1 MPDAVFEVHTEKV
14 RVFFVELQEGLR
26 STKALMN
33 EIGGRLMQS
42 IKDRTADGIDA
53 EGNQFKD
60 YSKEHARIR
69 ELVGLQTEH
78 VDLFFGGSMLGSM
91 TYESDRTSTKLF
103 FLNTPHVE
111 HVVVPGHKK
120 KKSGTVTNAELAYYN
135 DEVRPFFSI
144 SAEEQEMIL
153 GMVDD
158 YVDLIIKGGSRGK
171 G

>member
-14 RVFFVELQEGLR
+14 RVFFVVLQEGLR
-26 STKALMN
+26 STKSLMDN
-33 EIGGRLMQS
+33 IGGRLMHS
-42 IKDRTADGIDA
+42 ILDRTAEGKDA
-53 EGNQFKD
+53 EGNDFDD
-60 YSKEHARIR
+60 YSKAYARIR